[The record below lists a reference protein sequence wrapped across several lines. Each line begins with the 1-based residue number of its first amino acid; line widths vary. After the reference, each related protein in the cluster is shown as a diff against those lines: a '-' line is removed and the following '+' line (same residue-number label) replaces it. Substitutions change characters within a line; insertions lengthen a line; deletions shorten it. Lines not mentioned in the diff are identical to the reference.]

1 MKYYELTI
9 NTKESPKDPALFG
22 KRAGPTGQADSL
34 LEKVVSYLPN
44 PAVRQQKNPSFLT
57 LEFYAEPEKIQE
69 LEKKLKADSLRY
81 LILVK
86 PPTTPPFSKKGRGV
100 KEKPTIARKKVVR
113 EKVELK
119 EIEKKLEEILRE

>member
-1 MKYYELTI
+1 MSMRYYELTI
-9 NTKESPKDPALFG
+9 NTKE
-22 KRAGPTGQADSL
+22 ADSL

-44 PAVRQQKNPSFLT
+44 QVVQQQKNPAFLS
-57 LEFYAEPEKIQE
+57 LEFYALPEKIPE

-86 PPTTPPFSKKGRGV
+86 PPTTLHHKRGGEAV
-100 KEKPTIARKKVVR
+100 EERPTITRKKVMR

-119 EIEKKLEEILRE
+119 EIEKKLKEILKE